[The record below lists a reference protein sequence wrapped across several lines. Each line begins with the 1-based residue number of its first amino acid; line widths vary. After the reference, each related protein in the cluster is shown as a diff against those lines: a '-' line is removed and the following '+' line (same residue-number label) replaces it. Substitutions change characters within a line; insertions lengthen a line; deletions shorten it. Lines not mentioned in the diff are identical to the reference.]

1 MLILDLKG
9 GAQERRPCDLR
20 VTFELDCF
28 GAVSCVLSG
37 THAFAAIFGMDQTI
51 QLVQ

>member
-1 MLILDLKG
+1 MAILDLKG
-9 GAQERRPCDLR
+9 GTQEKRPCDLR
-20 VTFELDCF
+20 VTFEMAFF

-37 THAFAAIFGMDQTI
+37 THAFAAIFGMDQNI